1 VSEHDGEPKVSQR
14 VGQRVSA
21 AHDAGRVLIP
31 YVKCNSRV
39 CELDEIAISM
49 FTWKSLPSRFTL
61 VVCTRGRE
69 RKSQLP
75 FGQPTVGKKDAGR
88 VPTPT
93 CTMSQLA
100 CSPNTPDTTRDLGTS
115 RTRATEVSHEHVSPM
130 RSQHALG
137 DASTTPTDVKSAK
150 YRRPLEPSSRRCGD
164 DEGRKSV
171 EAKASC
177 GELGI
182 GLSGCN

>member
-1 VSEHDGEPKVSQR
+1 MSRPASIRSARRRPSSNTVREVHLARVR
-14 VGQRVSA
+14 VGRDSHQHGHVEVLAEQIHLGRLHERARAKESVSWSV
-21 AHDAGRVLIP
+21 GR
-31 YVKCNSRV
+31 
-39 CELDEIAISM
+39 
-49 FTWKSLPSRFTL
+49 
-61 VVCTRGRE
+61 
-69 RKSQLP
+69 
-75 FGQPTVGKKDAGR
+75 PTVGKKDAGR
-88 VPTPT
+88 VQTPT

-130 RSQHALG
+130 RSQHAFG

-164 DEGRKSV
+164 DEGRCSPLRRKSV
-171 EAKASC
+171 EPAKASC
-177 GELGI
+177 RGLGI